1 MELFSGSRAG
11 RLTTCPA
18 SGRLDELL
26 PGWIPPQK
34 HGTAAALGTK
44 AHSVLQ
50 HWLELPKHLRD
61 HMAEAF
67 DYVDELRSQRR
78 YKMLTEETLK
88 AEWLTTRPSTTPDV
102 VLYLKDELHVLDF
115 KTGGTP
121 VEAGGNMQLIFLAI
135 TLLEAG
141 YAPDAT
147 KVTLHIVQPWADNMD
162 SVIYTIDELKQFRR
176 QLQQAELE
184 YLQGSL
190 RTQVSEY
197 CQLCPANPA
206 GKVHKGNK
214 YCPTALEFFYPRDTF
229 TEEDINDLLE

>member
-1 MELFSGSRAG
+1 
-11 RLTTCPA
+11 
-18 SGRLDELL
+18 
-26 PGWIPPQK
+26 
-34 HGTAAALGTK
+34 
-44 AHSVLQ
+44 
-50 HWLELPKHLRD
+50 
-61 HMAEAF
+61 MAEAF

-141 YAPDAT
+141 YAPEAA

-162 SVIYTIDELKQFRR
+162 SVVYTIDELKQFRR

-184 YLQGSL
+184 YLQGNL